1 MLSGVIKPSNE
12 DKSGNIKCSNNY
24 REVMISTI
32 FFLSCR
38 VHDATIHQIDYKH
51 SSYQFAYRCDSS
63 IPFLPMLFYEKNLTA
78 TLTVIAPFT
87 IVSLTTR
94 KKNSRTCHTV
104 STYGIVEFNLSTAFE
119 RVDHEKLLTKLQE
132 NPLPPFILNM
142 IKLILFNTRICVNF
156 NGRSLQNGIL

>member
-63 IPFLPMLFYEKNLTA
+63 IPFLPMLFYEKKFNGN
-78 TLTVIAPFT
+78 VDGDST
-87 IVSLTTR
+87 IYSCLL
-94 KKNSRTCHTV
+94 ND
-104 STYGIVEFNLSTAFE
+104 EE
-119 RVDHEKLLTKLQE
+119 EKLSNVSHCE
-132 NPLPPFILNM
+132 YIWH
-142 IKLILFNTRICVNF
+142 RRV
-156 NGRSLQNGIL
+156 